1 MANVKISNL
10 TAATTPVA
18 GTEVLP
24 IVQSGATVKVSIAN
38 LTAGRSVSATG
49 LALAGSTSGTVTL
62 AAKAV
67 AGSTTFRLP
76 SADGTS
82 GQFMSTDGSGNLS
95 FASASASQW
104 TTSGSN
110 IYYASGNVGIN
121 TSSTPDAFLQVYA
134 AAGKAATF
142 GNNVN
147 NNGNYIVIGGA
158 LLQKNWVLSS
168 NMLVNA
174 EFGIGRTS
182 TNGGTT
188 IGTTHD
194 LMIDLNGG
202 VKVLNTLGVGY
213 TNPST
218 SGAGITFPAT
228 QSASTDAN
236 TLDDYEEGTWTPTVG
251 GTATYTTRN
260 ATYTKIGR
268 NVTIWADVVINAIG
282 TGSTSI
288 FTGNPF
294 APASS
299 SQNYFTGTVYWE
311 TLAANQINLICI
323 AQEGGSN
330 VFFAGAAASTANI
343 NNVVAIL
350 GNGTRTRFNITY
362 MV

>member
-62 AAKAV
+62 AAKAA

-76 SADGTS
+76 AADGTS
-82 GQFMSTDGSGNLS
+82 GQAMVTDGSGNLS
-95 FASASASQW
+95 FATASASQW

-147 NNGNYIVIGGA
+147 NNGNYIVLGGS
-158 LLQKNWVLSS
+158 LNNKNWVLSS
-168 NMLVNA
+168 NMLVGA

-182 TNGGTT
+182 ANGGTT

-194 LMIDLNGG
+194 LMIDSNGG

-213 TNPST
+213 TTPST

-236 TLDDYEEGTWTPTVG
+236 TLDDYEEGTWTPSVG
-251 GTATYTTRN
+251 GTATYNSQTG
-260 ATYTKIGR
+260 TYTKIGR
-268 NVTIWADVVINAIG
+268 LVYIRGTMSINAIG
-282 TGSTSI
+282 TGSTQVMSGI
-288 FTGNPF
+288 PF
-294 APASS
+294 SAATNSPIPVGYCSGLGLSMNSVVGDLSAATM
-299 SQNYFTGTVYWE
+299 YF
-311 TLAANQINLICI
+311 
-323 AQEGGSN
+323 
-330 VFFAGAAASTANI
+330 AASTSTSTGYAQNAA
-343 NNVVAIL
+343 VF
-350 GNGTRTRFNITY
+350 GSSTY
-362 MV
+362 MNIGGSYQV